1 MLTFFMFAKI
11 VTAMTLVLSLSPVVR
26 ADIYKYTDENGVICF
41 TDAPFGKKTER
52 VAKEKTTDLPTE
64 NRAVTRTSANRP
76 AASTFAGPVDYAP
89 YVRKA
94 ASKYEV
100 EPELIRAVIK
110 AESNGDHRAVSP
122 KGAKGLMQLM
132 PQTAN
137 DMNVSNPFNPEENI
151 EGGTRY
157 LRYLLEKFN
166 GDITLAVAAYNAG
179 PQAVEK
185 YGNVPPISETIQYVK
200 KVFAFYRGK
209 HNITLRDGREQATK
223 NFRVPTVVYKIVLE
237 DGTVLFTNS
246 SLAKT
251 GKVRF

>member
-1 MLTFFMFAKI
+1 MLRFFMHVKI
-11 VTAMTLVLSLSPVVR
+11 VAAMTLLLFLSPAVR
-26 ADIYKYTDENGVICF
+26 ADIYKYTDEDGVVCF
-41 TDAPFGKKTER
+41 TDAPFGKKTEK
-52 VAKEKTTDLPTE
+52 VAKEKTSDLLIE
-64 NRAVTRTSANRP
+64 NRAVTRTSANRRTASAF
-76 AASTFAGPVDYAP
+76 AAPVDYAP
-89 YVRKA
+89 YVREA

-110 AESNGDHRAVSP
+110 AESNGNHRAVSP
-122 KGAKGLMQLM
+122 KGAMGLMQLM

-166 GDITLAVAAYNAG
+166 GDITLALAAYNAG
-179 PQAVEK
+179 PQTVEK

-200 KVFAFYRGK
+200 KVFAFYKGR
-209 HNITLRDGREQATK
+209 HNATLRDGREPATK
-223 NFRVPTVVYKIVLE
+223 NFKVPTVVYKIVLE

-246 SLAKT
+246 SLART